1 MRTRRYF
8 LKTVLLGAA
17 GVAGGRRGECAHA
30 DAARA
35 KAPNRLDGEGFG
47 FCHSVRDGDAPA
59 RAAGGASHDVIIVGG
74 GPSGLSAAYR
84 LRDLDVLLLEKEERF
99 GGNCVLDE
107 WRGVRMSTGGAFYT
121 RSEGALVSMFEEIGA
136 NGMKVVGG
144 DSLVIHGQPTRD
156 FFRAGADQLP
166 LPKAVRDDFK
176 RSREELLAR
185 LEKSK
190 PEELDK
196 VPFAELLKPYA
207 VEVRKF
213 WDAFGPSNWG
223 GDTANTS
230 GLIGCS
236 SYKWAG
242 GADDPRWTFPGGM
255 AGGAHHLAEWLKPRL
270 KERMRPG
277 AATYRIEREGK
288 GALVHYVEK
297 GEPRAVRAR
306 TVIVAL
312 PKFFASRVVA
322 ELPAAQMEAMRAIR
336 YAPYPVFNVCLES
349 PGPEPAY
356 DNFFIDTPF
365 TDFIPAD
372 WILHSGNGPRDRPT
386 ALTVYHPLPEERRPE
401 LLEDEAVLAMADAV
415 AEHLERH
422 FPGTIAKIAEIRA
435 FRRGHPMYIS
445 APGTGARQ
453 EQARASL
460 GPIHF
465 ANTDSDLG
473 VSSFAGALD
482 AADRASEAARRTL
495 SA

>member
-1 MRTRRYF
+1 MHTRRYF

-17 GVAGGRRGECAHA
+17 SVGAQGRGAECAPSGIGK
-30 DAARA
+30 R
-35 KAPNRLDGEGFG
+35 KAQLDGESYAV
-47 FCHSVRDGDAPA
+47 CHSVRDGQSLATAPV
-59 RAAGGASHDVIIVGG
+59 GASHDVVIVGG
-74 GPSGLSAAYR
+74 GPSGLCSAYR
-84 LRDLDVLLLEKEERF
+84 LRDLDLLLLEKEERF

-121 RSEGALVSMFEEIGA
+121 RSEGSLVSLFDEIGA
-136 NGMKVVGG
+136 KGLKVEGG
-144 DSLVIHGQPTRD
+144 DTLVIHGQPTRD
-156 FFRAGADQLP
+156 FFRAGADHLP
-166 LPKAVRDDFK
+166 LPKPVREDFK
-176 RSREELLAR
+176 RSREDLLKR

-190 PEELDK
+190 PEELDA

-207 VEVRKF
+207 VEVRRF
-213 WDAFGPSNWG
+213 WDSFGPSNWG
-223 GDTANTS
+223 GDAANTS
-230 GLIGCS
+230 GLVGCA

-255 AGGAHHLAEWLKPRL
+255 AGGAHHLAGWLEARL
-270 KERMRPG
+270 KDRMKLG
-277 AATYRIEREGK
+277 AATYRIEPDGK
-288 GALVHYVEK
+288 GAVVRYLEK

-306 TVIVAL
+306 TVIVAV
-312 PKFFASRVVA
+312 PKFYASHVVA
-322 ELPAAQMEAMRAIR
+322 GLPAAQLAAMQSIR

-372 WILHSGNGPRDRPT
+372 WILHGGKGPKDRPT
-386 ALTVYHPLPEERRPE
+386 ALTVYHPLPEERRAD
-401 LLEDEAVLAMADAV
+401 LLDEETVLDMADAV
-415 AEHLERH
+415 AENLERH
-422 FPGTIAKIAEIRA
+422 FPGTIAKIAEVRA

-445 APGTGARQ
+445 APGASARQ
-453 EQARASL
+453 EQARQSL

-465 ANTDSDLG
+465 ANTDSDVG

-482 AADRASEAARRTL
+482 AAERAVAAARKTL